1 MHIDVWA
8 DFACPWSYLGIHH
21 LRDAL
26 TRFEHRDQVE
36 VRFHA
41 YLLDPEQ
48 SSVLEMSQAE
58 FLVHTHPGMSLDEA
72 DEALERVSELS
83 RADGI
88 SLDFESL
95 VLAPTSFAHKAMA
108 AAREMDERS
117 GITAGAATYQFTY
130 AEALFRARFE
140 VGLNLADPDVLIGCA
155 QDVRIPEMLVV
166 DALSDPVAS
175 SEVFS
180 DYQIA
185 IQMGIDSIPTY
196 LFDRRFVV
204 QGLQSL
210 DATVR
215 ILESA
220 WSQSLS
226 FTNTTEETH

>member
-8 DFACPWSYLGIHH
+8 DFACPWCYLGIHH

-26 TRFEHRDQVE
+26 ARFENRDAVE

-41 YLLDPEQ
+41 FLLDPEQ
-48 SSVLEMSQAE
+48 SDVLDMSQGQ
-58 FLVHTHPGMSLDEA
+58 FLVDTHPDMSADEA
-72 DEALERVSELS
+72 NGALERVSELA
-83 RADGI
+83 RLDGI
-88 SLDFESL
+88 VLDFDSL
-95 VLAPTSFAHKAMA
+95 IVAPTSFAHKAMA
-108 AAREMDERS
+108 AAREMDESS
-117 GITAGAATYQFTY
+117 GITTGAGTYQFTY

-155 QDVRIPEMLVV
+155 QDVGIPEMAVV

-185 IQMGIDSIPTY
+185 VQMGIDSIPTY

-204 QGLQSL
+204 QGTQSVE
-210 DATVR
+210 AMTR

-220 WSQSLS
+220 WSQSLNS
-226 FTNTTEETH
+226 TETTEETY

>member
-1 MHIDVWA
+1 MHIDAWA

-26 TRFEHRDQVE
+26 TRFEYRDQVE

-48 SSVLEMSQAE
+48 SSVLEMSQAG

-72 DEALERVSELS
+72 NEALERVSELS
-83 RADGI
+83 QADGI

-215 ILESA
+215 ILDSA

-226 FTNTTEETH
+226 STDTTEETH